1 MEGIDFGAVEGGL
14 TGALV
19 VITTIAKWVQAKMAE
34 QIEDLKEQLIKQ
46 NEEQDDHLD
55 EYKLKVDKKFRKLKK
70 RRRKQARRELELK
83 VDKLLTLVEEK

>member
-70 RRRKQARRELELK
+70 RRRKQARQ
-83 VDKLLTLVEEK
+83 LLTLVEEK

>member
-1 MEGIDFGAVEGGL
+1 
-14 TGALV
+14 
-19 VITTIAKWVQAKMAE
+19 MAE

-70 RRRKQARRELELK
+70 RRRKEEKRALEIK
-83 VDKLLTLVEEK
+83 IDKLINTVGDK

>member
-1 MEGIDFGAVEGGL
+1 MDVDFGAVEGGL

-70 RRRKQARRELELK
+70 RRRKEEKRALEIK
-83 VDKLLTLVEEK
+83 IDKLIKTVGDK

>member
-1 MEGIDFGAVEGGL
+1 MDLDFGAVEGGL